1 MWSVKEEDDTHV
13 VFMLVSPDGDQG
25 FPGEVK
31 IEVSYTVTEENE
43 LKIHYYAIP
52 DQDTLL
58 NMTNH
63 SYFNLAGHAS
73 GTACNAKVWL
83 DADAFTE
90 TDAEL
95 IPTGTVIPVEG
106 TPMDFREGKKVAKEI
121 GADYKPLKL
130 AGGYDHNWVLNGSG
144 FRKVASAESE
154 ETGIKMEVYTD
165 LPGIQFYSG
174 NFLAGAKGKEGAV
187 YGKGCGIC
195 FETQYFPD
203 AIHKDNF
210 ESPITKAGEV
220 YDTTTTYR
228 FC

>member
-1 MWSVKEEDDTHV
+1 
-13 VFMLVSPDGDQG
+13 
-25 FPGEVK
+25 
-31 IEVSYTVTEENE
+31 
-43 LKIHYYAIP
+43 
-52 DQDTLL
+52 
-58 NMTNH
+58 MTNH

-144 FRKVASAESE
+144 FRKAASAESE

-174 NFLAGAKGKEGAV
+174 NFLAGAKGKGRSCLWKGFVV
-187 YGKGCGIC
+187 YALKRSISRMQFIKIILNLRLQKPEKYMIQQQRIG
-195 FETQYFPD
+195 FADF
-203 AIHKDNF
+203 HKNIRISF
-210 ESPITKAGEV
+210 GYIKK
-220 YDTTTTYR
+220 
-228 FC
+228 

>member
-1 MWSVKEEDDTHV
+1 M
-13 VFMLVSPDGDQG
+13 
-25 FPGEVK
+25 
-31 IEVSYTVTEENE
+31 
-43 LKIHYYAIP
+43 
-52 DQDTLL
+52 

-165 LPGIQFYSG
+165 PVSYTHL
-174 NFLAGAKGKEGAV
+174 
-187 YGKGCGIC
+187 
-195 FETQYFPD
+195 
-203 AIHKDNF
+203 
-210 ESPITKAGEV
+210 
-220 YDTTTTYR
+220 YR
-228 FC
+228 IDRERNRKTCR

>member
-1 MWSVKEEDDTHV
+1 MSVRTGIRDSRE
-13 VFMLVSPDGDQG
+13 
-25 FPGEVK
+25 
-31 IEVSYTVTEENE
+31 EENE

-130 AGGYDHNWVLNGSG
+130 AGGYSEKRHQPNRKRQVLRWKYIQTFRVYSSILAISWQELRERKELSMERVVVYALKRSISRMQFIKIILNLRLQKPEKYMIQQQRIG
-144 FRKVASAESE
+144 FADFHKTIRISF
-154 ETGIKMEVYTD
+154 GYIK
-165 LPGIQFYSG
+165 
-174 NFLAGAKGKEGAV
+174 K
-187 YGKGCGIC
+187 
-195 FETQYFPD
+195 
-203 AIHKDNF
+203 
-210 ESPITKAGEV
+210 
-220 YDTTTTYR
+220 
-228 FC
+228 